1 MFGYR
6 YGQSDVMR
14 FIESR
19 SATAVIVAI
28 LRVSVNLFLIVAV
41 WFMVRR
47 NFKAE

>member
-1 MFGYR
+1 VFGYR

-19 SATAVIVAI
+19 SAIIVAI